1 MGSPPSLQ
9 SLGSSY
15 QEVSPSVGKSLGR
28 EEALGPTGTQKQSS
42 MLPVTKVLTT
52 YVLSLQPGLRL
63 GSCGLS
69 CPRGLAGAGLGW
81 LEGRRTGGD
90 SGGAQGDV
98 DEVCPVSSHFAVEW
112 YRPK

>member
-28 EEALGPTGTQKQSS
+28 EEALGPTGTQKRSS

-52 YVLSLQPGLRL
+52 FVLMPSTRAQAGQLWFVLSQGACRCWL
-63 GSCGLS
+63 
-69 CPRGLAGAGLGW
+69 GLAWGTQDW
-81 LEGRRTGGD
+81 R
-90 SGGAQGDV
+90 
-98 DEVCPVSSHFAVEW
+98 
-112 YRPK
+112 